1 MKAAALTGALAVSG
15 RLLEGEAGAAT
26 PPIDKDLDGVI
37 EMHVHADPD
46 VRARC
51 IDQLTLTR
59 QCKQNGYRG
68 IMYKCHDFITN
79 DIAYLLRATVPG
91 IEVFGGIALNRNY
104 GDTVN
109 VQAAKMATQV
119 TGYYCRCIWMPTYQS
134 AFDMRKKGGGVPVLD
149 AQGKVLPEV
158 VKVMEICAD
167 ADIIFAT
174 GHSSPDE
181 CVVLTAKAKEVGV
194 KKAVVTHASQAPWKL
209 SMDQAKACI
218 DNGAY
223 LEHSVLPYFKG
234 PHAVIPGYREQ
245 PQVTMEEFAS
255 YIALAPDRQFISTD
269 LGQAL
274 NPNPVDGMRT
284 FITGLRKAGVK
295 DDVLVEVAMQ
305 HNDSY
310 NESVFSFVNNINT
323 PEGGTHLVG
332 FRNALTKT
340 FNDYARSNK
349 LLKDNEP
356 NLSGDDIR
364 EGLTAIISVK
374 IEDPQ
379 FEGQTKQ
386 KLGNS
391 EARSAV
397 DSVVSEQLTYFLEQ
411 NPSVAKTIVE
421 KSVLAQRAREAARR
435 ARDLTRRKT
444 ALENTA
450 LPGKLADCSD
460 KDPKNCEIYIVEGDS
475 AGGSAKKAR
484 SRATQAILPL
494 RGKILN
500 VEKAR
505 LDKIFS
511 NAEIKAMITA
521 FGTGI
526 HEDFDISKLRYH
538 KIVIMTDA
546 DVDGAHIATLMLT
559 FIYRFMPELIKQGHV
574 YLAKP
579 PLYKLEKNKK
589 VWYAYSDEE
598 LAAII
603 NEVGRDQ
610 NNKIQRYKGLG
621 EMDAEQLWET
631 TMDPE
636 HRILLK
642 VCMDEETESEVDL
655 TFTTLMGDQVEP
667 RRKFIEE
674 NAQFVKN
681 LDI

>member
-1 MKAAALTGALAVSG
+1 MPSSRREFMKAAALTGALAVSG

-109 VQAAKMATQV
+109 VQAAKMATRV
-119 TGYYCRCIWMPTYQS
+119 TGHYCRCMDADLPV
-134 AFDMRKKGGGVPVLD
+134 GVRHAEEGRRRAVLD
-149 AQGKVLPEV
+149 AQGKVLPV

-174 GHSSPDE
+174 GRSSPDE

-295 DDVLVEVAMQ
+295 DDVL
-305 HNDSY
+305 
-310 NESVFSFVNNINT
+310 
-323 PEGGTHLVG
+323 
-332 FRNALTKT
+332 NAVT
-340 FNDYARSNK
+340 
-349 LLKDNEP
+349 
-356 NLSGDDIR
+356 
-364 EGLTAIISVK
+364 
-374 IEDPQ
+374 
-379 FEGQTKQ
+379 
-386 KLGNS
+386 
-391 EARSAV
+391 
-397 DSVVSEQLTYFLEQ
+397 
-411 NPSVAKTIVE
+411 
-421 KSVLAQRAREAARR
+421 
-435 ARDLTRRKT
+435 RKT
-444 ALENTA
+444 PAML
-450 LPGKLADCSD
+450 LG
-460 KDPKNCEIYIVEGDS
+460 
-475 AGGSAKKAR
+475 
-484 SRATQAILPL
+484 
-494 RGKILN
+494 
-500 VEKAR
+500 
-505 LDKIFS
+505 LD
-511 NAEIKAMITA
+511 
-521 FGTGI
+521 
-526 HEDFDISKLRYH
+526 
-538 KIVIMTDA
+538 
-546 DVDGAHIATLMLT
+546 
-559 FIYRFMPELIKQGHV
+559 
-574 YLAKP
+574 
-579 PLYKLEKNKK
+579 
-589 VWYAYSDEE
+589 
-598 LAAII
+598 
-603 NEVGRDQ
+603 
-610 NNKIQRYKGLG
+610 
-621 EMDAEQLWET
+621 
-631 TMDPE
+631 
-636 HRILLK
+636 
-642 VCMDEETESEVDL
+642 
-655 TFTTLMGDQVEP
+655 
-667 RRKFIEE
+667 
-674 NAQFVKN
+674 
-681 LDI
+681 

>member
-1 MKAAALTGALAVSG
+1 MPSSRREFRKAAALTGALAVSG

-119 TGYYCRCIWMPTYQS
+119 TGHYCRCIWMPTYQS

-274 NPNPVDGMRT
+274 NPNPIDGMRT

-295 DDVLVEVAMQ
+295 DDVL
-305 HNDSY
+305 
-310 NESVFSFVNNINT
+310 
-323 PEGGTHLVG
+323 
-332 FRNALTKT
+332 NAVT
-340 FNDYARSNK
+340 
-349 LLKDNEP
+349 
-356 NLSGDDIR
+356 
-364 EGLTAIISVK
+364 
-374 IEDPQ
+374 
-379 FEGQTKQ
+379 
-386 KLGNS
+386 
-391 EARSAV
+391 
-397 DSVVSEQLTYFLEQ
+397 
-411 NPSVAKTIVE
+411 
-421 KSVLAQRAREAARR
+421 
-435 ARDLTRRKT
+435 RKT
-444 ALENTA
+444 PAML
-450 LPGKLADCSD
+450 LG
-460 KDPKNCEIYIVEGDS
+460 
-475 AGGSAKKAR
+475 
-484 SRATQAILPL
+484 
-494 RGKILN
+494 
-500 VEKAR
+500 
-505 LDKIFS
+505 LD
-511 NAEIKAMITA
+511 
-521 FGTGI
+521 
-526 HEDFDISKLRYH
+526 
-538 KIVIMTDA
+538 
-546 DVDGAHIATLMLT
+546 
-559 FIYRFMPELIKQGHV
+559 
-574 YLAKP
+574 
-579 PLYKLEKNKK
+579 
-589 VWYAYSDEE
+589 
-598 LAAII
+598 
-603 NEVGRDQ
+603 
-610 NNKIQRYKGLG
+610 
-621 EMDAEQLWET
+621 
-631 TMDPE
+631 
-636 HRILLK
+636 
-642 VCMDEETESEVDL
+642 
-655 TFTTLMGDQVEP
+655 
-667 RRKFIEE
+667 
-674 NAQFVKN
+674 
-681 LDI
+681 